1 MHRALLLILVILL
14 AGCSSMQP
22 VSVHD
27 LADAEAPAEI
37 VIGDRVE
44 VITRDSEKFE
54 FTVNEINAVGL
65 GGKFGFIPYERMR
78 KLSVRR
84 PGSDSDGGLEWLWAV
99 LGAAI
104 VVAVIAS
111 ADSVSVCS
119 PGPCPTN

>member
-1 MHRALLLILVILL
+1 MNRALLLILVLLL

-37 VIGDRVE
+37 VLGDRVE
-44 VITRDSEKFE
+44 VITKDSEKFE
-54 FTVNEINAVGL
+54 FTVSEINAVGL

-84 PGSDSDGGLEWLWAV
+84 PDSDSEADLEWLWAI
-99 LGAAI
+99 LGAAVVI
-104 VVAVIAS
+104 VVFAN

-119 PGPCPTN
+119 PGPCPTD

>member
-1 MHRALLLILVILL
+1 
-14 AGCSSMQP
+14 MQP

-44 VITRDSEKFE
+44 VITQDSEKFE
-54 FTVNEINAVGL
+54 FTVSEINGVGL

-84 PGSDSDGGLEWLWAV
+84 PGSDSASDSGDGLEWLWAA
-99 LGAAI
+99 LGAAFVI
-104 VVAVIAS
+104 WVIAS

-119 PGPCPTN
+119 PGPCPSN